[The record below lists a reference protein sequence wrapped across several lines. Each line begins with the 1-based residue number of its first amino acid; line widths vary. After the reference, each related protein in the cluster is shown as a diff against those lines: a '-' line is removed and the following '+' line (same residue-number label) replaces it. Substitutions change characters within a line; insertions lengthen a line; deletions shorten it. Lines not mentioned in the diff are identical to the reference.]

1 MNDQGTSENH
11 GRDQDRPQRSELDF
25 VGFVVILLRQRT
37 VLLAT
42 LVSSLVVGSI
52 IISMMPKTY
61 QYSSVYLM
69 PSEITPNGINPL
81 VDTPDVSKI
90 VTQNILPQ
98 TVENTLNGIAGGE
111 AMTSDALRW
120 FKVNTSDRT
129 IELTME
135 VTQEWQDTGSEIMGK
150 VMDGLASRMANEYDQ
165 RTKPLNLMITTLDDT
180 TVPKDSTGASDIYQ
194 AKAFLADMMSK
205 LIAGQIIIPKSLTS
219 RPTGMSPPVMYVIL
233 FICSCIVAIIV
244 ALFCEVLGQ
253 ARSRLNTPVA

>member
-1 MNDQGTSENH
+1 M
-11 GRDQDRPQRSELDF
+11 
-25 VGFVVILLRQRT
+25 LL
-37 VLLAT
+37 VT
-42 LVSSLVVGSI
+42 LVACLVVGGI
-52 IISMMPKTY
+52 LISSMPKTY

-98 TVENTLNGIAGGE
+98 TVENTLNGIAGGD
-111 AMTSDALRW
+111 AMTADALRW

-135 VTQEWQDTGSEIMGK
+135 VTQEWQDTGSEIMGE

-165 RTKPLNLMITTLDDT
+165 RTSPLNQMINTLDDT

-205 LIAGQIIIPKSLTS
+205 LIAGQIIIPKSLMS

>member
-1 MNDQGTSENH
+1 MSFFFGGDEKGATIAPTAHGLGLVAAQDLKAQDIVFSET
-11 GRDQDRPQRSELDF
+11 P
-25 VGFVVILLRQRT
+25 
-37 VLLAT
+37 VLSARLSDAFATPAFLAR
-42 LVSSLVVGSI
+42 
-52 IISMMPKTY
+52 
-61 QYSSVYLM
+61 
-69 PSEITPNGINPL
+69 
-81 VDTPDVSKI
+81 PDVSKI

-98 TVENTLNGIAGGE
+98 TVEITLSGIAGGD
-111 AMTSDALRW
+111 AMTADALRW